1 MIWYRKEA
9 VLKKELIQDFS
20 LRISQASKTE
30 LIVIMYDII
39 LEDIKAAKEALLE
52 KNSEGYTHELKHAG
66 RIVNELMSALDYTY
80 PVSYQL
86 MSLYIFL
93 NKQLIDAGREQ
104 DGKMLD
110 DAADILETLREGFSS
125 ISALDYS
132 GPLMQNTQQVYA
144 GLTYGRGTLNETCLD
159 PSQRSRGFMA

>member
-1 MIWYRKEA
+1 M
-9 VLKKELIQDFS
+9 KKELIQDFS

>member
-1 MIWYRKEA
+1 M
-9 VLKKELIQDFS
+9 KKELIQDFS

-104 DGKMLD
+104 DGKLSFRHC
-110 DAADILETLREGFSS
+110 ISTQGLLFFLLHFYVKICEVFNLEIIIDSQEVAR
-125 ISALDYS
+125 IA
-132 GPLMQNTQQVYA
+132 
-144 GLTYGRGTLNETCLD
+144 
-159 PSQRSRGFMA
+159 QRSF

>member
-1 MIWYRKEA
+1 
-9 VLKKELIQDFS
+9 
-20 LRISQASKTE
+20 
-30 LIVIMYDII
+30 MYDII

-52 KNSEGYTHELKHAG
+52 KNSEAYTHELKHAG
-66 RIVNELMSALDYTY
+66 RIINELMAALDYTY
-80 PVSYQL
+80 PVSYRL

-104 DGKMLD
+104 DEKMLD
-110 DAADILETLREGFSS
+110 DATDILETLRESFSS

-144 GLTYGRGTLNETCLD
+144 GLTYGKGTLNETCLD
-159 PSQRSRGFMA
+159 PLQRSRGFMA

>member
-1 MIWYRKEA
+1 MILNRKEA

-39 LEDIKAAKEALLE
+39 LEDIKAAKKALLE
-52 KNSEGYTHELKHAG
+52 KNGEACTHELKHAG
-66 RIVNELMSALDYTY
+66 RIINELMGALDYTY
-80 PVSYQL
+80 PISYRL

-104 DGKMLD
+104 DVKMLD
-110 DAADILETLREGFSS
+110 DATDILGTLRESFSS

-132 GPLMQNTQQVYA
+132 GPMMHNTQQVYA
-144 GLTYGRGTLNETCLD
+144 GLTYGKGTLNETCLD

>member
-1 MIWYRKEA
+1 M
-9 VLKKELIQDFS
+9 KKELIQDFS

-30 LIVIMYDII
+30 LVVIMYDII
-39 LEDIKAAKEALLE
+39 LEDIKAAKEALAE
-52 KNSEGYTHELKHAG
+52 KNSEGVAHELKHAG
-66 RIVNELMSALDYTY
+66 RMLNELMGALDYTY
-80 PVSYQL
+80 PISYQL

-104 DGKMLD
+104 DSKMLD
-110 DAADILETLREGFSS
+110 DAADIFETLRESFSR

-144 GLTYGRGTLNETCLD
+144 GLTYGKGTLNETCLD
-159 PSQRSRGFMA
+159 PSQRSRGFTA

>member
-1 MIWYRKEA
+1 M
-9 VLKKELIQDFS
+9 KKELIQDFS

-39 LEDIKAAKEALLE
+39 LEDIKTAKEALH
-52 KNSEGYTHELKHAG
+52 EGNKEQFAHELKHAG
-66 RIVNELMSALDYTY
+66 RIINELMGVLDYTY
-80 PVSYQL
+80 PISYRL

-93 NKQLIDAGREQ
+93 NKQLIDAKREQ
-104 DGKMLD
+104 DENMLN
-110 DAADILETLREGFSS
+110 DAADILGTLRDGFSS
-125 ISALDYS
+125 ISALDFS

-144 GLTYGRGTLNETCLD
+144 GLTYGKGTLNETCLD

>member
-1 MIWYRKEA
+1 M
-9 VLKKELIQDFS
+9 KKELIQDFS
-20 LRISQASKTE
+20 LRITQASKTE

-39 LEDIKAAKEALLE
+39 LEDIKAAKEALQE
-52 KNSEGYTHELKHAG
+52 QNKENCVHELKHAG
-66 RIVNELMSALDYTY
+66 RLLNELMGTLDYTY

-104 DGKMLD
+104 DVKMLD
-110 DAADILETLREGFSS
+110 DAAELFETLREGFSK
-125 ISALDYS
+125 ISALDFS

-144 GLTYGRGTLNETCLD
+144 GLTYGKGVLNETCLD
-159 PSQRSRGFMA
+159 PSQQSRGFTA

>member
-1 MIWYRKEA
+1 M
-9 VLKKELIQDFS
+9 KKELIQDFS

-30 LIVIMYDII
+30 LVVIMYDII
-39 LEDIKAAKEALLE
+39 LEDIKAAKEALQQENKELFA
-52 KNSEGYTHELKHAG
+52 HELKHAG
-66 RIVNELMSALDYTY
+66 RMINELMGALDYTY

-93 NKQLIDAGREQ
+93 NKQLIDAKREQ
-104 DGKMLD
+104 DVKMLD
-110 DAADILETLREGFSS
+110 DATDIVGTLREGFSS

-144 GLTYGRGTLNETCLD
+144 GLTYGKGTLNETCLD

>member
-1 MIWYRKEA
+1 M
-9 VLKKELIQDFS
+9 KKELIQDFS

-39 LEDIKAAKEALLE
+39 LEDIKTAKTALLE

-66 RIVNELMSALDYTY
+66 RIINELMGALDYTY
-80 PVSYQL
+80 PISYQL

-93 NKQLIDAGREQ
+93 NKQLIDAGREK
-104 DGKMLD
+104 DEKMLD
-110 DAADILETLREGFSS
+110 DAMDILGTLRESFSS

-132 GPLMQNTQQVYA
+132 GPMMHNTQQVYA
-144 GLTYGRGTLNETCLD
+144 GLTYGKGTLNETCLD